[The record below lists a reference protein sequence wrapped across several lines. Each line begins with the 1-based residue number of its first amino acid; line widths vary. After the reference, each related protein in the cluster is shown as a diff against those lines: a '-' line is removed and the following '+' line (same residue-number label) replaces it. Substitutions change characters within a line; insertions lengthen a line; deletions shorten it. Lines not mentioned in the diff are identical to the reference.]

1 MKATVYA
8 VTTLHAAAEAFEAEL
23 PFQIAVIEMEDGAR
37 QTVRIEGRSVKIGD
51 EVEEIADRRFRAASE
66 T

>member
-51 EVEEIADRRFRAASE
+51 EVVEVADRRFRAASQ